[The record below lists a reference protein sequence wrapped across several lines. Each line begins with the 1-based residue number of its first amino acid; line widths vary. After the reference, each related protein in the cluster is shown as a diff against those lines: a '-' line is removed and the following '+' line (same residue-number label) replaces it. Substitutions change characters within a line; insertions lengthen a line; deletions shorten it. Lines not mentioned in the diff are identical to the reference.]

1 MPHPRRYPGCAFA
14 EAVVGR
20 ERVGR
25 WGGVCGVC
33 NMTLKRAPAKSHNF
47 SLAFEQMCSFV
58 AISDTR
64 SPSDTLKQLILQ
76 CFIILPDEKF
86 HTVSQIK
93 ETIDILFGLQV
104 TEHDV
109 QECID
114 QLIKEK
120 AITRP
125 AGTNFNLTPNVR
137 VRLQKRIDEANTLE
151 NKVKQEW
158 FNEISKS
165 CPNLTNDQAW
175 SVLRKYL
182 AKAFR
187 RHGIQTAALLDPSI
201 DVAPA
206 YSESLSFLLKETL
219 KDNLPQ
225 GLHTVVKKAVSGF
238 LANIGSHPERAAYI
252 GQLGDG
258 AFNYFSLTVVPDVAE
273 SFRNKLNP
281 LTLFFD
287 TNVLFGLLD
296 LHIHPHAEVSN
307 QLLNAIKKHKFPFT
321 LRYHQATE
329 AEILSTI
336 DWYGSR
342 LRSCT
347 WSTSMSRAAVTSP
360 YLSGI
365 ESKYHRLNAEKGMDV
380 ETFLKPY
387 AHIDILLKDK
397 GILVHRSSEER
408 LYERATLLNEY
419 MDFFKRKGQ
428 DKPYNAI
435 DHDTTVLDAVH
446 QLRSNTSSSLEAG
459 ALFIT
464 SDYNLFLFDWEMS
477 RKQRRRACTALPN
490 LLFQILRP
498 FIPSDKDFD
507 RSFAETFAIPE
518 FRTIGSGASKA
529 CSKLLSILA
538 AFKDISEETA
548 TKLLSNDLL
557 IDQLRA
563 AENDERFR
571 EHVESAIVSENTLLM
586 EENAALSKQVEIEK
600 EGNKKELEAAQVA
613 NKYAE
618 LTLKEKEAELKSIK
632 ELKDKEK
639 ERAEL
644 ATKETEKE
652 RKAKEEAEKRANKE
666 ILENKGAEKKAYIY
680 KIVATSS
687 LIIMLIGIFEFLIYY
702 INWGWLIN
710 HPSSYGLQGAFDML
724 FILLICGMIEPKWWK
739 KCLSSGALFAVIIL
753 IFSLLGGSRK

>member
-1 MPHPRRYPGCAFA
+1 
-14 EAVVGR
+14 
-20 ERVGR
+20 
-25 WGGVCGVC
+25 
-33 NMTLKRAPAKSHNF
+33 MTFKRAPAKSHNF

-58 AISDTR
+58 AISDTQ

-76 CFIILPDEKF
+76 CFIVLPDEKF

-93 ETIDILFGLQV
+93 ETIDILFGLQI

-120 AITRP
+120 AITMS

-158 FNEISKS
+158 FDEISKS
-165 CPNLTNDQAW
+165 FPNLPNDQAW

-201 DVAPA
+201 DVAPE
-206 YSESLSFLLKETL
+206 YSESLSSLLKETL

-225 GLHTVVKKAVSGF
+225 ELHTVVKKAVSGF

-397 GILVHRSSEER
+397 GILVHRSNEER

-477 RKQRRRACTALPN
+477 RKQCRRACTALPN

-507 RSFAETFAIPE
+507 RSFAETFALSE
-518 FRTIGSGASKA
+518 FRTIGSGASIA
-529 CSKLLSILA
+529 CSKMLSLLASL
-538 AFKDISEETA
+538 KDFPEETA
-548 TKLLSNDLL
+548 AKLLSNDLL
-557 IDQLRA
+557 ISRLRNV
-563 AENDERFR
+563 NDDKKFQEI
-571 EHVESAIVSENTLLM
+571 VESAIVSENTLLM
-586 EENAALSKQVEIEK
+586 EEKAALSKQLEIEK
-600 EGNKKELEAAQVA
+600 EEKKKGLEAAQIA
-613 NKYAE
+613 YEYAE
-618 LTLKEKEAELKSIK
+618 LTLKQKEADLKSIE

-644 ATKETEKE
+644 ATKETENQ

-666 ILENKGAEKKAYIY
+666 ILGKGMAEKKAYIY
-680 KIVATSS
+680 KIIAASS
-687 LIIMLIGIFEFLIYY
+687 LSIMLIGIFEFLIYY
-702 INWGWLIN
+702 IKWGWLIN
-710 HPSSYGLQGAFDML
+710 HPSSYGLQSAFD
-724 FILLICGMIEPKWWK
+724 ILLTLLIFAIFEPKWRKFCWG
-739 KCLSSGALFAVIIL
+739 SSGILFAVIIVIL
-753 IFSLLGGSRK
+753 SLLGGPSK